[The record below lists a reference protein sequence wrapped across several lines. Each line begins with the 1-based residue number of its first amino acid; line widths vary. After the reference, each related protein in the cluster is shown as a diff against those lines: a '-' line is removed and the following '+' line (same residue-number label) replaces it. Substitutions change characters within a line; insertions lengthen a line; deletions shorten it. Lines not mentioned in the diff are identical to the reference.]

1 MAAGAASSTKIA
13 SLISSALSPLAAS
26 SPSELTTSTAG
37 LWSCST
43 DTCQPTCEKEITRAR
58 GCNRGAK
65 IRARAYYLAN
75 VAGAVPALIRLISQP
90 VSVFSFFES
99 FFDQPVQIPDHSA
112 IVTFLLDG
120 RSGEI
125 QYDLRGRL

>member
-1 MAAGAASSTKIA
+1 MAAGAASLTKIA
-13 SLISSALSPLAAS
+13 SNISSALSPLAAS
-26 SPSELTTSTAG
+26 SPESELTTSTAG
-37 LWSCST
+37 FWSCST

-75 VAGAVPALIRLISQP
+75 VAGAVPALIRRMSHP
-90 VSVFSFFES
+90 ASVC
-99 FFDQPVQIPDHSA
+99 FDGFCDQLVQIPDHSA
-112 IVTFLLDG
+112 IVTFLLGG

-125 QYDLRGRL
+125 QYDLHGRL

>member
-75 VAGAVPALIRLISQP
+75 VAGAVPALIRHISQH
-90 VSVFSFFES
+90 VSVFSEG
-99 FFDQPVQIPDHSA
+99 FFDQLVQILDHSA
-112 IVTFLLDG
+112 IVTFLLGG

-125 QYDLRGRL
+125 QYDLHGRL